1 MNTGFQGMVVPCSPP
16 WVVLTQ
22 DTKGLAQNLSS
33 LSLAKRQFFYQRSNL
48 IPLELEGCRDMCG
61 KKSPDFWDCCLE
73 VQKRMRLGLQLFR
86 RPPGTA
92 TVPWAAQSSRD
103 MAKALPNMAIGSIS
117 SEPSRLTP

>member
-1 MNTGFQGMVVPCSPP
+1 MVVPCSPP

-33 LSLAKRQFFYQRSNL
+33 LSLVKRQLFYQRSNL
-48 IPLELEGCRDMCG
+48 IPLELERCRDRCA
-61 KKSPDFWDCCLE
+61 KKSPDFWDCRLE
-73 VQKRMRLGLQLFR
+73 VQKRMRLGLQLFQ

-92 TVPWAAQSSRD
+92 AVSWAAQSSRD